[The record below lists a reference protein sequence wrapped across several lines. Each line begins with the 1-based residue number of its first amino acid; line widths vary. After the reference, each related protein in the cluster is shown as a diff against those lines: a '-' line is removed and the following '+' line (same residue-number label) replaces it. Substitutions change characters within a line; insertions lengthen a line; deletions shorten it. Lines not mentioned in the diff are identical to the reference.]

1 MPTTPPELLSI
12 TPAMVF
18 SFPND
23 ASPPSSEESTSSQA
37 DSPPDW
43 SQFSSLWDGEHNSF
57 QPQPTNPKFDPTSFD
72 FALNLPLDMD
82 LDFNPSL
89 AVDPAALHFNPNIL
103 ATTDLTSFSP
113 QQQVVFPQNLGPR
126 RMSIT
131 SSSSSGASFSPVLD
145 PTASSSIPSVPSTTA
160 ASPNLPSATHIPSN
174 GIVNDPVADLAQS
187 VCQAA
192 GVTLAVP
199 VQGQAEHL
207 AFSRTDIVARANTI
221 LSNGHEL
228 DAPKLPIPRLQRPSP
243 PTSTGSKLKSPG
255 VEPNPSV
262 DPSLGGTAAVVG
274 RPKTS
279 HTTIERRYRTNLNAR
294 IQSLKDAVP
303 ALRVLETKEKAK
315 RGQDF
320 LEAESEGKPEKPA
333 WNDLVDERGFVDGVK
348 VARKISK
355 ANVLG
360 KAAEYIQ

>member
-1 MPTTPPELLSI
+1 MATTSPEMLSLSPT
-12 TPAMVF
+12 MVF
-18 SFPND
+18 SLPND
-23 ASPPSSEESTSSQA
+23 ASSEESTSSQA

-43 SQFSSLWDGEHNSF
+43 SQFSSLWDGDTTF
-57 QPQPTNPKFDPTSFD
+57 QPQPTNTKFDPTSFD
-72 FALNLPLDMD
+72 FALNLPLPLDMD

-103 ATTDLTSFSP
+103 TTTDLSSFPP
-113 QQQVVFPQNLGPR
+113 QQQVAFPQNLAPR

-145 PTASSSIPSVPSTTA
+145 PTASSSISSIPSTTT
-160 ASPNLPSATHIPSN
+160 ASPNLPYATHVPAN

-187 VCQAA
+187 VRQAA

-199 VQGQAEHL
+199 VQGQAEQL
-207 AFSRTDIVARANTI
+207 AFSRTDIVARTDPI

-255 VEPNPSV
+255 VESNPSV
-262 DPSLGGTAAVVG
+262 DSSLGGAVAVIG

-315 RGQDF
+315 KGQDSP
-320 LEAESEGKPEKPA
+320 EAESEEKLEKPT
-333 WNDLVDERGFVDGVK
+333 WNDIVDERGFVDGVK

-360 KAAEYIQ
+360 KAAEYIL